1 LVSRFRRCRSRGH
14 EHIHRGQFFSMHA
27 ERFPDQPAQA
37 VAVDGT
43 TRRPRADGHPE
54 PRTGAFIARILNDEQ
69 GVRQAIGCPSRAL
82 ELGGGVKL
90 VARPQSVTPRRTT
103 LVSGVR

>member
-1 LVSRFRRCRSRGH
+1 
-14 EHIHRGQFFSMHA
+14 MHA

-37 VAVDGT
+37 IAVDGVA
-43 TRRPRADGHPE
+43 RRPRADGHPE
-54 PRTGAFIARILNDEQ
+54 PRTGAFIGLILNDEQ
-69 GVRQAIGCPSRAL
+69 RVRQAIACPSRAL

-90 VARPQSVTPRRTT
+90 VARPQSVTTRRTT